1 MHHFKR
7 VLFCVF
13 FLSSVFGVGFSYA
26 QCGGGMQ
33 VGDVVTPY
41 WKGQNDQGVYIPN
54 IKGFQISPTNYAL
67 INVVQG
73 IEYEVYKIDDEYK
86 HLDWLKL
93 CDGNEEI
100 VLSANYGLGNES
112 KRSFI
117 APISGQLRLLFTW
130 YGEITNLHIRII
142 GGQNTID
149 TPRDSLPNENNK
161 WRTYFYRETNNFV
174 NYLGYKDYDNHW
186 FHERRDP
193 VTNSNPIEVRSQ
205 GAIRAGILRYFTA
218 RSVMRNTL
226 LKGFYYVK
234 LGADD
239 GTRLFVN
246 DNNNEVYNRWNP
258 AGDYSVKT
266 QVIKLTGNDK
276 LKYEYFNDNIPLEYI
291 FKIDPT
297 TDKIIE
303 NTTLTS
309 SNGTTL
315 CMGRSTTLD
324 GDDFAA
330 ALPNTFTN
338 PTFQW
343 YYDTN
348 PTGSNKQLIAR
359 SNTRQYVVKAD
370 DFPQGGTFYFFRE
383 AKMIINNI
391 GVSPKPE
398 SIISDPIKID
408 IIKQL
413 SVSIDPPKELCQ
425 GTTNAQIS
433 IKINNGSGGTPPF
446 TFYYEVNDKPLQ
458 SNPSYNNIS
467 LQSNPSYNNIF
478 HIPVNT
484 SQAGT
489 FQYKYL
495 YVTDGNGCR
504 VTLEGSDDITI
515 NPLPTATFLEKN
527 TTLCLNTSKA
537 QIPWVTFTG
546 KPPFTVRVKATKTG
560 ETPKEKEFPLEN
572 NQNSLVIEHNPNDK
586 GEFTYE
592 ILWVKDANCT
602 TYFTN
607 KKKVVNVV
615 APSITAPENVVWC
628 LPEITRA
635 VYQSNG
641 ETTISENRYVLP
653 KGDKALDVEKKGVP
667 CCLTP
672 ILKWEIKDGSVSV
685 QKGEGQPSKFA
696 GTISLENNT
705 TTDKIYTIYYW
716 LECNGQSYS
725 HDATRQIRITPRPQ
739 IHFSN

>member
-26 QCGGGMQ
+26 QCGGGTQ
-33 VGDVVTPY
+33 VGNVVTPI
-41 WKGQNDQGVYIPN
+41 WGQQNGDGVSIPN
-54 IKGFQISPTNYAL
+54 IKGLPFSPITYAL

-73 IEYEVYKIDDEYK
+73 VEYEIYKIKAKDDTDKY
-86 HLDWLKL
+86 LNFIKL
-93 CDGNEEI
+93 CYGNQD
-100 VLSANYGLGNES
+100 VALSANVSSPNEY
-112 KRSFI
+112 KISFK
-117 APISGQLRLLFTW
+117 APISGQLKLYVR

-239 GTRLFVN
+239 GTLLFVN
-246 DNNNEVYNRWNP
+246 NKKVYDRWNP
-258 AGDYSVKT
+258 AGDYFVKT

-315 CMGRSTTLD
+315 CMGESTTLG

-348 PTGSNKQLIAR
+348 PTGSNKQLIPR
-359 SNTRQYVVKAD
+359 SNTRQYVVKAN
-370 DFPQGGTFYFFRE
+370 DFPKGGTFYFFRE

-391 GVSPKPE
+391 GVPPKPE
-398 SIISDPIKID
+398 SIISNPIKID

-433 IKINNGSGGTPPF
+433 IKINNGRGGTPPF
-446 TFYYEVNDKPLQ
+446 TFHYKVGNTSLPPIQ
-458 SNPSYNNIS
+458 SN
-467 LQSNPSYNNIF
+467 QNIF

-484 SQAGT
+484 SEADT
-489 FQYKYL
+489 FKYKYL

-504 VTLEGSDDITI
+504 VTLEGSDDIT
-515 NPLPTATFLEKN
+515 
-527 TTLCLNTSKA
+527 
-537 QIPWVTFTG
+537 VM
-546 KPPFTVRVKATKTG
+546 
-560 ETPKEKEFPLEN
+560 
-572 NQNSLVIEHNPNDK
+572 
-586 GEFTYE
+586 
-592 ILWVKDANCT
+592 
-602 TYFTN
+602 
-607 KKKVVNVV
+607 

-635 VYQSNG
+635 VYDNNG
-641 ETTISENRYVLP
+641 NTTITQNSYVLP
-653 KGDKALDVEKKGVP
+653 LGDTTLDVGVNSVP
-667 CCLTP
+667 CCLNPT
-672 ILKWEIKDGSVSV
+672 LKWTINNDLSKTRT
-685 QKGEGQPSKFA
+685 GQPS
-696 GTISLENNT
+696 TIGNISFENAT
-705 TTDKIYTIYYW
+705 SSDKVYTITYW
-716 LECNGQSYS
+716 LECNGQKYS
-725 HDATRQIRITPRPQ
+725 HITRQVRITPRPQ

>member
-13 FLSSVFGVGFSYA
+13 FLSSIFGVGLSYA
-26 QCGGGMQ
+26 QQCNSGRKIGS
-33 VGDVVTPY
+33 DVTPI
-41 WKGQNDQGVYIPN
+41 WRTQSGDGVPIPDLPS
-54 IKGFQISPTNYAL
+54 GRYAL
-67 INVVQG
+67 INVIKG
-73 IEYEVYKIDDEYK
+73 IQYEINANYIKV
-86 HLDWLKL
+86 
-93 CDGNEEI
+93 CDGIRE
-100 VLSANYGLGNES
+100 VSLSTNYGTTLS
-112 KRSFI
+112 PQRSFI
-117 APISGQLRLLFTW
+117 APISGKLRIYYTW
-130 YGEITNLHIRII
+130 YGTGRDLRIKII
-142 GGQNTID
+142 GGENNTD
-149 TPRDSLPNENNK
+149 AQDALPNENNK
-161 WRTYFYRETNNFV
+161 WRTHFYREANNFV
-174 NYLGYKDYDNHW
+174 NYLGYKDYDDHW

-258 AGDYSVKT
+258 AGDYFVKT

-628 LPEITRA
+628 LPEIVSA
-635 VYQSNG
+635 VYDNNG
-641 ETTISENRYVLP
+641 NTTITQNSYVLP
-653 KGDKALDVEKKGVP
+653 LGDTTLDVGVNSV
-667 CCLTP
+667 CCPNPT
-672 ILKWEIKDGSVSV
+672 LKWTINNDLSKTRT
-685 QKGEGQPSKFA
+685 GQPS
-696 GTISLENNT
+696 TIGNISFENAT
-705 TTDKIYTIYYW
+705 SSDKVYTITYW
-716 LECNGQSYS
+716 LECNGQKYS
-725 HDATRQIRITPRPQ
+725 HITRQVRITPRPQ

>member
-1 MHHFKR
+1 MHHLKR

-13 FLSSVFGVGFSYA
+13 FLPSIFGAGFSYA
-26 QCGGGMQ
+26 QCGGGDKVGETVTFVWDSSNNGLPAPVTVNGVKNNYQNYILVNVVGGITYKVNSSNIVVCSHQGQLNHQRGSFTPNESGQ
-33 VGDVVTPY
+33 VRIYYHNWYYPTTY
-41 WKGQNDQGVYIPN
+41 L
-54 IKGFQISPTNYAL
+54 QISV
-67 INVVQG
+67 IN
-73 IEYEVYKIDDEYK
+73 
-86 HLDWLKL
+86 
-93 CDGNEEI
+93 
-100 VLSANYGLGNES
+100 
-112 KRSFI
+112 
-117 APISGQLRLLFTW
+117 
-130 YGEITNLHIRII
+130 
-142 GGQNTID
+142 GQNTTDTKNIPPNQNNRWRIHFYGEQTDIAPESGID
-149 TPRDSLPNENNK
+149 AK
-161 WRTYFYRETNNFV
+161 FQ
-174 NYLGYKDYDNHW
+174 NYLGYRDENESFRFFSSHVANSITPIGV
-186 FHERRDP
+186 FSNNAERLK
-193 VTNSNPIEVRSQ
+193 VLN
-205 GAIRAGILRYFTA
+205 YFSAKAFMKTT
-218 RSVMRNTL
+218 R
-226 LKGFYYVK
+226 KGLYYVT

-239 GTRLFVN
+239 GTRLFL
-246 DNNNEVYNRWNP
+246 DNQPVPVYDNWRTSHSTGYAPVEN
-258 AGDYSVKT
+258 
-266 QVIKLTGNDK
+266 QVVKLTGSNT
-276 LKYEYFNDNIPLEYI
+276 LHYEYFNKGVPLEYLFQI
-291 FKIDPT
+291 SDAN
-297 TDKIIE
+297 KIIE
-303 NTTLTS
+303 NTIVGEQTICQGGQAS
-309 SNGTTL
+309 PIK
-315 CMGRSTTLD
+315 
-324 GDDFAA
+324 GDDFKRRAQH
-330 ALPNTFTN
+330 NFN
-338 PTFQW
+338 PTFQFQW
-343 YYDTN
+343 HYATN
-348 PTGSNKQLIAR
+348 PNGRRTAIAGA
-359 SNTRQYVVKAD
+359 TQK
-370 DFPQGGTFYFFRE
+370 DFTPDTKTTPFNQAGTYYLFRE
-383 AKMIINNI
+383 ASVRFKNI
-391 GVSPKPE
+391 GVAEKTE
-398 SIISDPIKID
+398 IIFSNAVKVTVLPQPI
-408 IIKQL
+408 
-413 SVSIDPPKELCQ
+413 VSIAPPEKLFCQ
-425 GTTNAQIS
+425 GENAQIR
-433 IKINNGSGGTPPF
+433 IKINNGGAPPF
-446 TFYYEVNDKPLQ
+446 TFSYEVNNVPLPPIQ
-458 SNPSYNNIS
+458 SSD
-467 LQSNPSYNNIF
+467 NIF
-478 HIPVNT
+478 YIPVNT
-484 SQAGT
+484 SEAGR
-489 FQYKYL
+489 FNYKYVS
-495 YVTDGNGCR
+495 VTDGNGCR
-504 VTLEGSDDITI
+504 VTLGDSDDITI

>member
-41 WKGQNDQGVYIPN
+41 WKGQNDQGVSIPN
-54 IKGFQISPTNYAL
+54 IKGLLFSPITYAL

-73 IEYEVYKIDDEYK
+73 VEYEIYKIKAKDDTDK
-86 HLDWLKL
+86 FLNFIKL
-93 CDGNEEI
+93 CYENQN
-100 VLSANYGLGNES
+100 VALSANVSSPNEY
-112 KRSFI
+112 KISFK
-117 APISGQLRLLFTW
+117 APISGQLKLYVR
-130 YGEITNLHIRII
+130 YVEITNLHIRII

-149 TPRDSLPNENNK
+149 TPRDALPNENNR

-174 NYLGYKDYDNHW
+174 NYLGYKDYDDHW

-348 PTGSNKQLIAR
+348 PTGNNKQPIGG
-359 SNTRQYVVKAD
+359 NTRQYVVKAD

-413 SVSIDPPKELCQ
+413 SVSIDPPKELCKDAV
-425 GTTNAQIS
+425 NAQIR
-433 IKINNGSGGTPPF
+433 IKINNGRGGTPPF
-446 TFYYEVNDKPLQ
+446 TFYYEVNDKP
-458 SNPSYNNIS
+458 

-495 YVTDGNGCR
+495 YVTDGNGCK
-504 VTLEGSDDITI
+504 VELGGSDNITI
-515 NPLPTATFLEKN
+515 NPLPTATFLEQN

-537 QIPWVTFTG
+537 QVPWVTFTG

-560 ETPKEKEFPLEN
+560 GTPKEKEYSLEN
-572 NQNSLVIEHNPNDK
+572 NQNRLVIEHTPNDK

-592 ILWVKDANCT
+592 ILWVRDANGCT
-602 TYFTN
+602 THFTN